1 MAGHR
6 QPETA
11 TNICSNVRQKIG
23 ESGEEGDDYS
33 ASFTQPQLPES
44 VEELRYQNR
53 GVHILTSG
61 TANPHLRGMDPRSI
75 RSEDQSYS
83 DEGFSS
89 CTEYACPALYICTP
103 DS

>member
-1 MAGHR
+1 M
-6 QPETA
+6 
-11 TNICSNVRQKIG
+11 N
-23 ESGEEGDDYS
+23 
-33 ASFTQPQLPES
+33 TQPPS
-44 VEELRYQNR
+44 HSRSCRRVSKNFDIRIR